1 MDKSSLPRSER
12 VSAGGGDDGGD
23 GGVDGGS
30 SAWSKGG
37 GGGGGGSDKGG
48 WSAALGSAMPMYGG
62 GRWDRDRGGNAQNS
76 VRAAGSNGTDAR
88 VVDVLEWSAV
98 PISVTT
104 MGPYIASLLLSDRI
118 QIHDMVS
125 LSSLQE
131 IALHTLS
138 PASAL
143 HTTLGVS
150 ASALAALGGDVHA
163 DLTTRLLL
171 MPEQPGTAPVDKVT
185 GVAAPPRL
193 YAMALTAHQK
203 GMGSGSKVG
212 HGNIVLR
219 SWSRS

>member
-1 MDKSSLPRSER
+1 MPMD
-12 VSAGGGDDGGD
+12 GGGK
-23 GGVDGGS
+23 
-30 SAWSKGG
+30 W
-37 GGGGGGSDKGG
+37 DK
-48 WSAALGSAMPMYGG
+48 
-62 GRWDRDRGGNAQNS
+62 DRGGGAQGDGMLMRS
-76 VRAAGSNGTDAR
+76 SGSNGTDAR
-88 VVDVLEWSAV
+88 VVDVLEWLAV

-104 MGPYIASLLLSDRI
+104 MGPYIVSLLLSDRV
-118 QIHDMVS
+118 QVHDMVS

-131 IALHTLS
+131 VSLHTLS

-171 MPEQPGTAPVDKVT
+171 MPEQPGTAPVHKVT

-203 GMGSGSKVG
+203 GIGTRYNPTDLNLPLHWQFRG
-212 HGNIVLR
+212 L
-219 SWSRS
+219 